1 LPTPTRREEETQT
14 ADRPQTIVQDV
25 AVDQSITAKP
35 TPKPVVFTPDPD
47 DFRPVGLTVMN
58 ISGDNGLILLW
69 GINATKYQAIFEYNE
84 DLKHLPHYHVYP
96 LGVRAHNHLP
106 IHYPLGSF
114 VPEPYASIY
123 FPFGQ

>member
-35 TPKPVVFTPDPD
+35 TPKAVVFTPDPD
-47 DFRPVGLTVMN
+47 DFRPVGLTVKDY
-58 ISGDNGLILLW
+58 STPNGLIRFW
-69 GINATKYQAIFEYNE
+69 GIYATRYQAVFEYNE
-84 DLKHLPHYHVYP
+84 DLRYSPHYHIYNRFVVPSIRMETHY
-96 LGVRAHNHLP
+96 LP
-106 IHYPLGSF
+106 GSI
-114 VPEPYASIY
+114 VPEPYSSMY